1 MNSPH
6 ALTSQVPAPA
16 AARVKTRSGAKP
28 LVMIDAFNLG
38 LSKGTG
44 VATYARNL
52 SATAQELGC
61 EVSVLYGAPVSSRH
75 PPVLKEV
82 LFYDSEAS
90 PPAGL
95 RHYIRRARALARVP
109 WHSAFEIPINGA
121 VVPDAFA
128 AKLPRYDR
136 LWNARDLY
144 VQAIAQYYYLGV
156 RSRVSTPRPVDLVHW
171 TYPLPIHVPGVPNIY
186 TLHDLV
192 PLRLPQAT
200 LDRKEPYFNLMKW
213 ICKTAAHIVTVSENS
228 KRDIVEL
235 LGVDPDKV
243 TNTYQ
248 AVVLPEE
255 HLRKSEEQVRHEIE
269 RTTPLKYKDYFL
281 YFGAM
286 DPRKNI
292 DRMIDAYL
300 LSDVR
305 APLVLVGGEPGSGM
319 RNTPLF
325 PLDRAIEEVRAALR
339 NGVERAQGR
348 IVRMEYVPFASLLNL
363 IQGAK
368 AVVFPS
374 LYEGF
379 GLPILEAMLL
389 GTPVLTSDSSSIPE
403 VAGDAALLVNP
414 YDVSAILDGLRALD
428 ADADLRADLS
438 ARGRRR
444 AALFDESAYKQRLA
458 AVYERTLESNGHA
471 R

>member
-16 AARVKTRSGAKP
+16 AARVRTRSGAKP

-255 HLRKSEEQVRHEIE
+255 HLRKSDEQVKHEIE
-269 RTTPLKYKDYFL
+269 RTTELKYKEYFL
-281 YFGAM
+281 YFGAL
-286 DPRKNI
+286 DPRKNMARLI
-292 DRMIDAYL
+292 EAYL
-300 LSDVR
+300 VSAVE
-305 APLVLVGGEPGSGM
+305 APLVLIGGEPGSGM
-319 RNTPLF
+319 RDTPLF
-325 PLDRAIEEVRAALR
+325 PLDRAIQEVRAAVR
-339 NGVERAQGR
+339 NGLEQGKGK
-348 IVRMEYVPFASLLNL
+348 IVRMEYVPFSSLLNL
-363 IQGAK
+363 IRGAK

-379 GLPILEAMLL
+379 GLPLLEAMML
-389 GTPVLTSDSSSIPE
+389 GTPVLTSNNSSIPE
-403 VAGDAALLVNP
+403 VVGDAALLIDAYRVQ
-414 YDVSAILDGLRALD
+414 DIAEGLRKLD
-428 ADADLRADLS
+428 SDAGVRAELS
-438 ARGRRR
+438 ARGRKR
-444 AALFDESAYKQRLA
+444 AAAFDESSYRERLA
-458 AVYERTLESNGHA
+458 GVYDRVLASHG
-471 R
+471 

>member
-16 AARVKTRSGAKP
+16 AARVRTRSGAKP

-255 HLRKSEEQVRHEIE
+255 HLRKSDEQVKHEIE
-269 RTTPLKYKDYFL
+269 RTTELKYKEYFL
-281 YFGAM
+281 YFGAL
-286 DPRKNI
+286 DPRKNMARLI
-292 DRMIDAYL
+292 EAYL
-300 LSDVR
+300 VSAVE
-305 APLVLVGGEPGSGM
+305 APLVLIGGEPGSGM
-319 RNTPLF
+319 RDTPLF
-325 PLDRAIEEVRAALR
+325 PLDRATQEVRAAVR
-339 NGVERAQGR
+339 NGLEQGKGK
-348 IVRMEYVPFASLLNL
+348 IVRMEYVPFSSLLNL
-363 IQGAK
+363 IRGAK

-379 GLPILEAMLL
+379 GLPLLEAMML
-389 GTPVLTSDSSSIPE
+389 GTPVLTSNNSSIPE
-403 VAGDAALLVNP
+403 VVGDAALLIDAYRVQ
-414 YDVSAILDGLRALD
+414 DIAEGLRKLD
-428 ADADLRADLS
+428 SDAGVRAELS
-438 ARGRRR
+438 ARGRKR
-444 AALFDESAYKQRLA
+444 AAAFDESSYRERLA
-458 AVYERTLESNGHA
+458 GVYDRVLASHG
-471 R
+471 

>member
-16 AARVKTRSGAKP
+16 AARVRTRSGAKP

-144 VQAIAQYYYLGV
+144 VQAIAQYYYLRV

-255 HLRKSEEQVRHEIE
+255 HLRKSDEQVKHEIE
-269 RTTPLKYKDYFL
+269 RTTELKYKEYFL
-281 YFGAM
+281 YFGAL
-286 DPRKNI
+286 DPRKNMA
-292 DRMIDAYL
+292 RL
-300 LSDVR
+300 
-305 APLVLVGGEPGSGM
+305 
-319 RNTPLF
+319 
-325 PLDRAIEEVRAALR
+325 IEA
-339 NGVERAQGR
+339 
-348 IVRMEYVPFASLLNL
+348 
-363 IQGAK
+363 
-368 AVVFPS
+368 
-374 LYEGF
+374 
-379 GLPILEAMLL
+379 
-389 GTPVLTSDSSSIPE
+389 
-403 VAGDAALLVNP
+403 
-414 YDVSAILDGLRALD
+414 
-428 ADADLRADLS
+428 
-438 ARGRRR
+438 
-444 AALFDESAYKQRLA
+444 
-458 AVYERTLESNGHA
+458 
-471 R
+471 

>member
-16 AARVKTRSGAKP
+16 AARVRTRSGAKP

-171 TYPLPIHVPGVPNIY
+171 TYPLPILVPGVPNIY

-255 HLRKSEEQVRHEIE
+255 HLRKSDEQVKHEIE
-269 RTTPLKYKDYFL
+269 RTTELKYKEYFL
-281 YFGAM
+281 YFGAL
-286 DPRKNI
+286 DPRKNMARLI
-292 DRMIDAYL
+292 EAYL
-300 LSDVR
+300 VSAVE
-305 APLVLVGGEPGSGM
+305 APLVLIGGEPGSGM
-319 RNTPLF
+319 RDTPLF
-325 PLDRAIEEVRAALR
+325 PLDRAIQEVRAAVR
-339 NGVERAQGR
+339 NGLEQGKGK
-348 IVRMEYVPFASLLNL
+348 IVRMEYVPFSSLLNL
-363 IQGAK
+363 IRGAK

-379 GLPILEAMLL
+379 GLPLLEAMML
-389 GTPVLTSDSSSIPE
+389 GTPVLTSNNSSIPE
-403 VAGDAALLVNP
+403 VVGDAALLIDAYRVQ
-414 YDVSAILDGLRALD
+414 DIAEGLRKLD
-428 ADADLRADLS
+428 SDAGVRAELS
-438 ARGRRR
+438 ARGRKR
-444 AALFDESAYKQRLA
+444 AAAFDESSYRERLA
-458 AVYERTLESNGHA
+458 GVYDRVLASHG
-471 R
+471 